1 MRNSKKMTHIC
12 IVSHDAGGAEVV
24 SSYVKRNKLDCMYY
38 LAGPAVNIFTKKLG
52 PLVLNKLDKCLEE
65 CDWLLCSLG
74 WSEHEWQA
82 LAKAKEMGKR
92 VIVFLDHWTGYQDR
106 FIHNDITVLPDEVW
120 VGDTKAEK
128 LAKDTFSD
136 LPIKRIPNPYFADLK
151 DELDLLPRR
160 VNSKGTG
167 KKILYVCEPTAPKSD
182 ITKCSGYT
190 DHDALR
196 YFFKCM
202 SECKELVDSICLRPH
217 PSEPKDK
224 YDWVLNNNFTNII
237 VSTEQS
243 LLEEIACS
251 DWIVGRSSM
260 ALVVGLIAKKTV
272 FSCIP
277 PGGLSCS
284 LPFTEIKQ
292 LG

>member
-1 MRNSKKMTHIC
+1 MSNSKKMTHIC

-65 CDWLLCSLG
+65 CDWLLCSMG

-82 LAKAKEMGKR
+82 LAKAKEIGKR

-136 LPIKRIPNPYFADLK
+136 LPIKLIPNPYFADLK